1 MRCCALP
8 ACSCA
13 TLDEFDVLFNQR
25 ELWNPDDR
33 PAIWSDHVA
42 CFVILHRARLG
53 LRACLENR
61 RYQGEVR

>member
-1 MRCCALP
+1 M
-8 ACSCA
+8 
-13 TLDEFDVLFNQR
+13 LFNQR